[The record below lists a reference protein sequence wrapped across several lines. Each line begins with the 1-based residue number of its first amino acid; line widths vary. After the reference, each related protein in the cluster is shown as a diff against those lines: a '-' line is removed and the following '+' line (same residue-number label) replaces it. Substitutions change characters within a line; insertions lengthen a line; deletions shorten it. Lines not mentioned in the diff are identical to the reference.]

1 MALLSAQKGQT
12 VSWSAWDHSPGWGAD
27 KNGKVW
33 VESFDRFRSWLL
45 FCSSSSLRKNPWR
58 SHATAAALSE
68 GKYGTRTRTVTG
80 TAAPCHQRLRSRW
93 QQSLA
98 GTSAALLWDS
108 PEQWQEK
115 RKEGCPLLL
124 VYEKHTSFRTQS
136 GKKLFWCP
144 VSIVF
149 LPFESR
155 FSFKW

>member
-68 GKYGTRTRTVTG
+68 GKYGARTRTVTG

-124 VYEKHTSFRTQS
+124 VYEKHTSFSNTVWE
-136 GKKLFWCP
+136 KTILMPCFNCFFAFWKQ
-144 VSIVF
+144 VF
-149 LPFESR
+149 F
-155 FSFKW
+155 